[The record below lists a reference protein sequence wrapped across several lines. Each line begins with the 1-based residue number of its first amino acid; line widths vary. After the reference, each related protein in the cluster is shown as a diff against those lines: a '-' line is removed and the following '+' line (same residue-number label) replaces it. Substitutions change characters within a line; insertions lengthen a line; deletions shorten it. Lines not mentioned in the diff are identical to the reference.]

1 MVTVEVMEAPSL
13 RKTARIQL
21 EWIWSLP
28 AKVLLEPLLQA
39 VVQAAVG
46 MEEQEVLLT
55 VLRAA
60 PAAVLEEM
68 VGTPMA
74 AVAVVVDTAAM
85 EETWLHLPMSAK
97 AAADMDLLD
106 CLQMVGTDI
115 NPQ

>member
-1 MVTVEVMEAPSL
+1 MEAPSL

-28 AKVLLEPLLQA
+28 AKVLLEPLLLV
-39 VVQAAVG
+39 VVQAAVD
-46 MEEQEVLLT
+46 MAEQAEQEVLLT
-55 VLRAA
+55 VLREA

-85 EETWLHLPMSAK
+85 EEAWQHLPMSAK
-97 AAADMDLLD
+97 AAADMGLLD
-106 CLQMVGTDI
+106 CLQMEGTDI